1 MYEKGKMTGKNIQYN
16 EEGAMEKDIDYV
28 EGDLDGECKFYA
40 DNKQLAVVMYY
51 KKDILTGYSYED
63 KTGKLVPVIPIANG
77 TGTVTS
83 YFKNGN
89 KSAFMQY
96 NESFGDGER
105 QLFYSNGKED
115 IIGKRINGYE
125 QGIKKI
131 YYPSG
136 KIMKEE
142 NYLYGNLDG
151 TAKYFAENGSLIY
164 ELNYYNGDL
173 HGISK
178 YYEAGKLTETLTY
191 HYGMMEAK
199 K

>member
-1 MYEKGKMTGKNIQYN
+1 MANDNCFT
-16 EEGAMEKDIDYV
+16 AMEK
-28 EGDLDGECKFYA
+28 
-40 DNKQLAVVMYY
+40 
-51 KKDILTGYSYED
+51 
-63 KTGKLVPVIPIANG
+63 KTLL
-77 TGTVTS
+77 
-83 YFKNGN
+83 
-89 KSAFMQY
+89 
-96 NESFGDGER
+96 E
-105 QLFYSNGKED
+105 
-115 IIGKRINGYE
+115 KRINGYE

-142 NYLYGNLDG
+142 NYLYGNLHG

-191 HYGMMEAK
+191 HYGMMEEK